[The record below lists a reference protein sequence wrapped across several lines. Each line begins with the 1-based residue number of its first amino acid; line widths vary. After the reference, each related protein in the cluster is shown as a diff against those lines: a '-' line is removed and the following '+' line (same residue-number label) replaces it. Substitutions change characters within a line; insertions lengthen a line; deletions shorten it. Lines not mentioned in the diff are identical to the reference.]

1 MHSRKFYKKLFL
13 TYMGIV
19 CVYTL
24 IFIGLFFMGAK
35 KYIGKRADVQNEL
48 FLQQYAK
55 AADTAL
61 EMAFNVSRQIFSS
74 NEMQTFLLR
83 KGVDYYNLTKLYSS
97 IQRTLSP
104 FSRLNFFL
112 AIGKTNS
119 DVIITP
125 TGTLSKERFYEQMD
139 FPFQNDADWRSYFSG
154 QNGTR
159 PVIVGNGIFYN
170 VSGDVVTIMEAQR
183 LFGNLEMLSYFSYPE
198 KELFPDIDEW
208 GNGGLIVSSGERALL
223 TRNYG
228 IDKEQWDK
236 ILAEHSAVDS
246 LGHIPKGYLHYQYP
260 IGEGGLELHYIAK
273 ASSFGEMWA
282 EIMAEF
288 GWVYLALICFGAV
301 GAYFISRRIYQ
312 PFLSVVNQLQEDYQV
327 SGSDEFALIRT
338 ASEKMNR
345 TRQELEQ
352 IIRENSKPLKMKFL
366 RDLFYGLSDENDIDE
381 KTAKY
386 GLTDFEGP
394 FCLILAEHIN
404 YTQMGE
410 QFSEQNLGKIWRR
423 ITTLYAEML
432 SRQNGR
438 YEMVE
443 LEKKRLALLFPE
455 REYANRKAD
464 IEELLESLGKD
475 YGVQV
480 LAISGK
486 PAARLCDLEES
497 YSSVIEALNYW
508 SLLPKNKLTPYN
520 QSLAVKPVTYYY
532 PLDVEES
539 LMNYVEQRKEEE
551 THLLLDHILNQNFK
565 RHEMTA
571 ENRSLL
577 TLAIIATINRLL
589 NQQLKTAEDVY
600 GEGTI
605 LYLELKTSDGEEEFR
620 AKVHSLFQTLLEK
633 SEDENPSYPED
644 RLALRLLEY
653 IHANYQTDISLNDVA
668 EAFSITPTYV
678 SMLFK
683 KEYKT
688 NFKDY
693 LNRFKIEQAKEIM
706 KKNQTIKNKELSEAV
721 GFNSVNTFLRLFK
734 KYTGETPG
742 RYLES
747 IHSDKEEQE

>member
-19 CVYTL
+19 CAYTL
-24 IFIGLFFMGAK
+24 IIIGLFFMGAK
-35 KYIGKRADVQNEL
+35 KYIGKRADIQNEL

-61 EMAFNVSRQIFSS
+61 ETAFNVSRQIFTSS
-74 NEMQTFLLR
+74 EMKTFLLA
-83 KGVDYYNLTKLYSS
+83 KEVDYYNLTMLYTN

-112 AIGKTNS
+112 AMGKSNS
-119 DVIITP
+119 DIIITAN
-125 TGTLSKERFYEQMD
+125 GTLNKEKFYRKMA
-139 FPFQNDADWRSYFSG
+139 FPFSGDADWKEYFSG
-154 QNGTR
+154 QNSLR
-159 PVIVGNGIFYN
+159 PVLVGDGSFYN
-170 VSGDVVTIMEAQR
+170 VSGQIVTIMEAQR
-183 LFGNLEMLSYFSYPE
+183 LLGNIEMLSYFSYPE
-198 KELFPDIDEW
+198 KELFPDINEW
-208 GNGGLIVSSGERALL
+208 GSGGLIVSSGGRTLL
-223 TRNYG
+223 ARNYG
-228 IDKEQWDK
+228 IAEEQWQVLLKQLYDEESSG
-236 ILAEHSAVDS
+236 L
-246 LGHIPKGYLHYQYP
+246 IPDGYMLYQYP
-260 IGEGGLELHYIAK
+260 LGEGGLELYYIAK
-273 ASSFGEMWA
+273 APGFGEMWA
-282 EIMAEF
+282 EIMMEF
-288 GWVYLALICFGAV
+288 GWIYLALICFGAI
-301 GAYFISRRIYQ
+301 GAYLISRRIYR
-312 PFLSVVNQLQEDYQV
+312 PFLSVVNQFQEDYHV

-345 TRQELEQ
+345 TKQELEK
-352 IIRENSKPLKMKFL
+352 IIRENTKPLKMKFL
-366 RDLFYGLSDENDIDE
+366 RDLFYGLSDENDIEE

-386 GLTDFEGP
+386 GLGDFEGP

-423 ITTLYAEML
+423 ITTLYVEAL
-432 SRQNGR
+432 SRRGGR
-438 YEMVE
+438 CEMIE

-455 REYANRKAD
+455 RDYAERKAD
-464 IEELLESLGKD
+464 IEELLDSLGKD

-480 LAISGK
+480 LAVLGK
-486 PAARLCDLEES
+486 PAAALRDLEES
-497 YSSVIEALNYW
+497 YSSAIEALNYR
-508 SLLPKNKLTPYN
+508 SLLPKNRLTSYE
-520 QSLAVKPVTYYY
+520 QSLAVKPITYYY

-551 THLLLDHILNQNFK
+551 THLLLEHILNQNFK
-565 RHEMTA
+565 RHEMNA
-571 ENRSLL
+571 ENISLL
-577 TLAIIATINRLL
+577 TFAIIATINRLL

-605 LYLELKTSDGEEEFR
+605 LYLELKTPAGEAEFR
-620 AKVHSLFQTLLEK
+620 AKVHNLFQTLLEK
-633 SEDENPSYPED
+633 SEDENPVYQED

-693 LNRFKIEQAKEIM
+693 LNRYKIEQAKEIM
-706 KKNQTIKNKELSEAV
+706 KKNPTIKNKELSEAV

-747 IHSDKEEQE
+747 KHSG

>member
-19 CVYTL
+19 CAYTL
-24 IFIGLFFMGAK
+24 IIIGLFFMGAK

-61 EMAFNVSRQIFSS
+61 ETAFNVSRQIFSS
-74 NEMQTFLLR
+74 SEMKTFLLA
-83 KGVDYYNLTKLYSS
+83 KEVDYYNLTMLHGS
-97 IQRTLSP
+97 IRRTLSP

-112 AIGKTNS
+112 SMGKSNS
-119 DVIITP
+119 DIIITAN
-125 TGTLSKERFYEQMD
+125 GTLSKEKFYRKMA
-139 FPFQNDADWRSYFSG
+139 FPFSADTDWKEYFSG
-154 QNGTR
+154 QNNFW
-159 PVIVGNGIFYN
+159 PVLVGDGSFYN
-170 VSGDVVTIMEAQR
+170 VSGQVVTIMEAQR
-183 LFGNLEMLSYFSYPE
+183 LLGNIEMLSYFSYPE
-198 KELFPDIDEW
+198 KELFPDINEW
-208 GNGGLIVSSGERALL
+208 GSGGLIVSAGGRTLL
-223 TRNYG
+223 ARNYG
-228 IDKEQWDK
+228 IAEEQWQALLKQLYNEESSGLVLD
-236 ILAEHSAVDS
+236 
-246 LGHIPKGYLHYQYP
+246 GYMLYRYP
-260 IGEGGLELHYIAK
+260 LGEGGLELHYIAK
-273 ASSFGEMWA
+273 TPGFGEMWA

-288 GWVYLALICFGAV
+288 GWIYLALICFGAM

-312 PFLSVVNQLQEDYQV
+312 PFLSVVNQFQADYHV

-345 TRQELEQ
+345 TKQELEK
-352 IIRENSKPLKMKFL
+352 IIRENTKPLKMKFL
-366 RDLFYGLSDENDIDE
+366 RDLFYGLSDENDIEE

-404 YTQMGE
+404 YPQMGE
-410 QFSEQNLGKIWRR
+410 QFSEQNLGKIWHR
-423 ITTLYAEML
+423 ITTLYAEAL
-432 SRQNGR
+432 SHRSGR
-438 YEMVE
+438 CEVIE

-455 REYANRKAD
+455 RDYAERKTD
-464 IEELLESLGKD
+464 IEELLDSLGKD

-480 LAISGK
+480 LAILGK
-486 PAARLCDLEES
+486 PAAALRDLEES
-497 YSSVIEALNYW
+497 YSSAIEALNYR
-508 SLLPKNKLTPYN
+508 SLLPKNQLTSYE
-520 QSLAVKPVTYYY
+520 QSQTVKPITYYY
-532 PLDVEES
+532 PLNVEES

-551 THLLLDHILNQNFK
+551 THLLLEHILNQNFK
-565 RHEMTA
+565 RHEMNA
-571 ENRSLL
+571 ENISLL
-577 TLAIIATINRLL
+577 TFAIMATINRLL
-589 NQQLKTAEDVY
+589 NQQLKTVEDVY

-605 LYLELKTSDGEEEFR
+605 LYLELKTPTGEDGFK

-633 SEDENPSYPED
+633 SEDANPVYPED

-706 KKNQTIKNKELSEAV
+706 KKNPAIKNKELSEAV

-747 IHSDKEEQE
+747 MHGG